1 MQYDRKLLVGQA
13 VSPYGDGSAVDAS
26 VVYVAQPARNNAHGN
41 ASRITDGFL
50 SPNPLETNRVIV
62 VNSPK
67 DHMQN
72 GCMIIS
78 LVCLFFLIL
87 SLIISIM

>member
-1 MQYDRKLLVGQA
+1 MQYDRKVLVGQP
-13 VSPYGDGSAVDAS
+13 VSPYGDRGVGDNAI
-26 VVYVAQPARNNAHGN
+26 VYVAQPETRHAPGN

-50 SPNPLETNRVIV
+50 YLNPAETSPVIV
-62 VNSPK
+62 VDSPK

-87 SLIISIM
+87 SLIVSIM